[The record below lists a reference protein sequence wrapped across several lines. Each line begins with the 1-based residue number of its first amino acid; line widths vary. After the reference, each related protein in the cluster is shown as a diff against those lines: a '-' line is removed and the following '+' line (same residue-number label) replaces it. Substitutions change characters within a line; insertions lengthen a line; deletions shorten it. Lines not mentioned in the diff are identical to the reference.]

1 MKVVYSEKFSKNF
14 KDLPKNIQNL
24 FRKQEL
30 LFKKNWRDPRLNTK
44 KLVNRDFLFSFRI
57 TRKYRVLFIFMNT
70 DTVLFTRIGHRKNIY
85 E

>member
-1 MKVVYSEKFSKNF
+1 MKVVYSEKFFKNF